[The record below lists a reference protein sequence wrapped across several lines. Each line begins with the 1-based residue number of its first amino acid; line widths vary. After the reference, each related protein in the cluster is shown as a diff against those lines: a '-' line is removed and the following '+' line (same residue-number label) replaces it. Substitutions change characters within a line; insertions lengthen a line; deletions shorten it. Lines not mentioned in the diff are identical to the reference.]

1 MCWTWPKALV
11 VKLQIKKNGQGS
23 KVESKLIND
32 IFMVTLHI
40 LVGST
45 YNIKSSNTKKFTHF
59 EFFSKSH
66 IIYLD
71 LKSNPWIC
79 N

>member
-1 MCWTWPKALV
+1 
-11 VKLQIKKNGQGS
+11 
-23 KVESKLIND
+23 
-32 IFMVTLHI
+32 MVTLDI